1 MATINTT
8 DPKPG
13 FVYDLDSDTW
23 FPLLG
28 LATQSLDGL
37 TDVIITT
44 PSTNQVLA
52 YNGTNWVN
60 SSEAG
65 DVSAVTSGTGITV
78 TNGTGPIPSIAIDT
92 TVTADLTTAQTLTN
106 KTLTTPVIS
115 SISNTGTVTLP
126 TATDTLVGRATTD
139 TLTNKTVNLTSN
151 TLSGTIAQFN
161 TALSDADFATLA
173 GTETLTNKTLTT
185 PVLNQPVMVSPEE
198 RINIVASAATG
209 TVALDALTAG
219 TMLYTSNATGD
230 WTLNIRGSS
239 STSLDSILTT
249 GDSITVVFLATQGS
263 TAYYSTV
270 YQIDGSA
277 VTPKWQGGTAP
288 TAGNASG
295 IDAYVFNIIKTASA
309 TFTVLASQTKFA

>member
-13 FVYDLDSDTW
+13 FVYDLDTDTW

-37 TDVIITT
+37 TDVVITT

-65 DVSAVTSGTGITV
+65 DVSAVSSGTGITV
-78 TNGTGPIPSIAIDT
+78 TNGTGPIPTVAIDT

-106 KTLTTPVIS
+106 KT
-115 SISNTGTVTLP
+115 
-126 TATDTLVGRATTD
+126 
-139 TLTNKTVNLTSN
+139 VNLTSN
-151 TLSGTIAQFN
+151 TLTGTIAQFN

-219 TMLYTSNATGD
+219 TMLYTSNATGN

-239 STSLDSILTT
+239 STSLNSILTT

-270 YQIDGSA
+270 YQIDGSS

-288 TAGNASG
+288 SAGNASG
-295 IDAYVFNIIKTASA
+295 IDAYVFNIIKTGSA